1 MWYHPPHTS
10 RSYKWDSVL
19 WYGASEL
26 STPPRPPLPETKD
39 YYWWM
44 VELVIASTEVRSQIS
59 INYTRWM
66 RVLNQTALGSRI
78 GTCMGG
84 TNCLYASL
92 FNPDCTNN
100 KIIAY
105 GVTKLKWSCTGT
117 DDSLSL
123 CLLKVDTYT
132 VIDRTFQLC
141 VSFNFGGLIHSFIW
155 DISDDLSLSTLCIFI
170 SVGYEIPLLRYSW

>member
-1 MWYHPPHTS
+1 VIWCIWIKY
-10 RSYKWDSVL
+10 
-19 WYGASEL
+19 
-26 STPPRPPLPETKD
+26 TPSPPLPKTKD

-44 VELVIASTEVRSQIS
+44 VELVIASTEVRSEIS

-78 GTCMGG
+78 VTSMGG

-92 FNPDCTNN
+92 FNTDCTNN
-100 KIIAY
+100 NIIVY

-117 DDSLSL
+117 DDALSP

-132 VIDRTFQLC
+132 LVIDRAFQLC
-141 VSFNFGGLIHSFIW
+141 VSFNFGGLIHSFIC
-155 DISDDLSLSTLCIFI
+155 DISDDLSLSILCIFI
-170 SVGYEIPLLRYSW
+170 SVGYERFLYSDIPDNPKSIYHIINWG

>member
-1 MWYHPPHTS
+1 MISCIWIKLPP
-10 RSYKWDSVL
+10 
-19 WYGASEL
+19 
-26 STPPRPPLPETKD
+26 PPIPFGKTKD

-78 GTCMGG
+78 VTSMGG

-100 KIIAY
+100 QIMVY

-117 DDSLSL
+117 DYALSL

-132 VIDRTFQLC
+132 VIDRAFQFC
-141 VSFNFGGLIHSFIW
+141 VSFNFGRLIHSFIL
-155 DISDDLSLSTLCIFI
+155 DIPGDLSLSILCIFI
-170 SVGYEIPLLRYSW
+170 SVGYGIPLLRYSW